1 MNEEGQSAADSNFA
15 ALLEILD
22 GTPGKLARLTEGLS
36 TPGLRWKNSEDEFS
50 TLENFCHLRDL
61 ELDGYTRRI
70 NQILTESDPLLAD
83 FDGARVAAKSNYN
96 NQQPQV
102 ALQIFQTARRK
113 NVEMLRSLTE
123 EQLERG
129 GTLAAVGKVTL
140 RRLAVMMREHDE
152 GHLEDVRVL
161 RQRLER
167 QRSQTSIGIVRP

>member
-36 TPGLRWKNSEDEFS
+36 TSELRWKNSEDEFS

-83 FDGARVAAKSNYN
+83 FDGARVAAESNYN

-102 ALQIFQTARRK
+102 ALRIFQTARRK

-123 EQLERG
+123 EQLERR
-129 GTLAAVGKVTL
+129 GTLAAVGKITL

-152 GHLEDVRVL
+152 GHLEDLRVL
-161 RQRLER
+161 SQRLR
-167 QRSQTSIGIVRP
+167 QARKE